1 MSQAVLIHSRYTPA
15 RGGHAPGDLRNAFL
29 EAIEAYEAWEEGTD
43 EPTVDVRDR
52 PVTLSRLCGLLW
64 NCSDTMPGIEQR
76 HLESLLPARWI
87 GEDRSGTLNT
97 YAMAARALRGHITQ
111 QCSRL
116 IA

>member
-1 MSQAVLIHSRYTPA
+1 MSQSVLIHSRYIPA

-29 EAIEAYEAWEEGTD
+29 EAIEAFETWEKGAD

-52 PVTLSRLCGLLW
+52 PVTISRLCGLLW

-76 HLESLLPARWI
+76 HLESLLPGRWI

-97 YAMAARALRGHITQ
+97 YAMAARALREHIAQ
-111 QCSRL
+111 QPAS
-116 IA
+116 